1 MGQKS
6 EQLRTLFRW
15 MQDNDNPKLAARIIA
30 ESLQKK
36 FKWAKERSCVT
47 LRNQIEKIRKGE
59 YNESGLFNEED
70 TDSIVQDMERNME
83 EAKVFIRNPKA
94 PELDNDPLGVLQQPF
109 DIKRDFFDIPETYAS
124 HKAPLKLDG
133 YGKKMGI
140 VSDIHF
146 PIHDRPAVLAAHS
159 FLKKIGIDVLLLMG
173 DIMDLSN
180 LTRHALRKSLPYT
193 WREEI
198 EVGRAYIKSLRK
210 LFPDIPIIYAEGNH
224 ENWLQQYIIRNSTQ
238 LEGTYL
244 LPDLLHLDEHRIE
257 WVDEA
262 RLMTYG
268 SLFLHHGHRLGL
280 GGGRNIATRL
290 LDKHGVNIFAG
301 HWHRVMSDDKRT
313 LGGELHGAWV
323 NGCLSDLHPDYHPH
337 NNSTHGVS
345 VVSLLDNGLFNVSQH
360 KIVNGQVIGE

>member
-1 MGQKS
+1 MARKS

-15 MQDNDNPKLAARIIA
+15 MEKHDKPNIPARILA
-30 ESLQKK
+30 EKLREKYDWANIPAYTTLQ
-36 FKWAKERSCVT
+36 S
-47 LRNQIEKIRKGE
+47 QIEKIRCGTYSE
-59 YNESGLFNEED
+59 ATLFSEEVFD
-70 TDSIVQDMERNME
+70 DIEANLE
-83 EAKVFIRNPKA
+83 EAKVFVRQPAKLDTNPLNVLA
-94 PELDNDPLGVLQQPF
+94 P
-109 DIKRDFFDIPETYAS
+109 DIKRDFFDIPESYAT

-133 YGKKMGI
+133 YGRKMGI
-140 VSDIHF
+140 ISDIHF
-146 PIHDRPAVLAAHS
+146 PIHDRPAVLAAHAY
-159 FLKKIGIDVLLLMG
+159 LKKVGVDCLLLMG

-180 LTRHALRKSLPYT
+180 LTRHAARKALPYT
-193 WREEI
+193 WREEV
-198 EVGRAYIKSLRK
+198 EVGRAYFKSLRV

-224 ENWLQQYIIRNSTQ
+224 ENWLQQYIIKNSAQ

-244 LPDLLHLDEHRIE
+244 LPELLKLSDYNIE
-257 WVDEA
+257 WVDES

-290 LDKHGVNIFAG
+290 LDKHGANIIVG

-313 LGGELHGAWV
+313 LGGDLHGAWV

-345 VVSLLDNGLFNVSQH
+345 IVSLLDGGMFNVSQH
-360 KIVNGQVIGE
+360 KIVNGMVIGE